1 MKIIVSLIFITIF
14 AFINVNATEEIIKK
28 KFQTP
33 SGDVYVLHNQDTG
46 EVELSFKGETEII
59 SDFNKLNNDTIKEIL
74 KKYNINENQ
83 LKIIKKKQEN
93 KFNILTLK
101 PFIFLAI
108 IIIAVIISLNK
119 ESPDQESN
127 TKPKKSKN
135 KNQSRIDEF
144 IEKSNDKNKDKE
156 RNDEFLYD
164 DESYETWDTDDFEED
179 LKIKVEEKIHEKNP
193 YYFVSAF
200 GKLNFNEEN
209 FKSTEKENDQAKFT
223 VYAFDITDKD
233 NEIVL
238 QGLID
243 QYKDE
248 NLLLSLNRKMEVKS
262 GYGYFEWTPIFLFP
276 KSIIVPPYRGERKI
290 KFVVNAS
297 KVNAKFEQGKIT
309 NKKDFYFLTE
319 TILDINF
326 QDPGYLEEDK
336 YEDEVNEKIVQLGL
350 AIAYSENEIN
360 HKGVETIKS
369 WINEKVIWKSYL
381 SENTE
386 EESENK
392 IKYSFLL
399 KNTYELL
406 KNKKLSL
413 SEMVKELNYKSNISK
428 RYDTMNLLLNIAGSD
443 DRLSTEEDKL
453 LNKTARAL
461 ELDMD
466 RFQQMKTST
475 IANIDTIADTNEEN
489 EDTIFNFSSNMTN
502 EDKCKKLRK
511 EYTRWNSQTN
521 NSNEKI
527 RNQARKMVELTANLR
542 KKYNC

>member
-14 AFINVNATEEIIKK
+14 AFLNVNAAEEIVKK

-33 SGDVYVLHNQDTG
+33 SGDVNVLYNQDTG
-46 EVELSFKGETEII
+46 EVELSFEGGKEII
-59 SDFNKLNNDTIKEIL
+59 SDFNKLNNDTTKEIL

-83 LKIIKKKQEN
+83 LKFIKKKQEN

-108 IIIAVIISLNK
+108 IILAVLVPLSK
-119 ESPDQESN
+119 KSQEKN
-127 TKPKKSKN
+127 INVKPKRSKN
-135 KNQSRIDEF
+135 TNIDRKREEEF
-144 IEKSNDKNKDKE
+144 S
-156 RNDEFLYD
+156 YD
-164 DESYETWDTDDFEED
+164 DQDYEDWDADDFEED
-179 LKIKVEEKIHEKNP
+179 LKIKVEEKIHENNP
-193 YYFVSAF
+193 FYFVSAF
-200 GKLNFNEEN
+200 GKLNFKDQD
-209 FKSTEKENDQAKFT
+209 FVSAEKENNQAKFT
-223 VYAFDITDKD
+223 VYAFDITDKE
-233 NEIVL
+233 NEVVL
-238 QGLID
+238 QGLTEP
-243 QYKDE
+243 YKDE
-248 NLLLSLNRKMEVKS
+248 NYFLSSTRNMEIKL

-276 KSIIVPPYRGERKI
+276 KSLVVPPYRGERKI

-297 KVNAKFEQGKIT
+297 KVNAKFEQGKIA
-309 NKKDFYFLTE
+309 NKKDFYFSTE
-319 TILDINF
+319 TILDLNF

-369 WINEKVIWKSYL
+369 WINDKVIWKSYL

-386 EESENK
+386 EEGENK

-428 RYDTMNLLLNIAGSD
+428 RYDAMNLLLNIAGSD
-443 DRLSTEEDKL
+443 DRLSSEEDKL

-489 EDTIFNFSSNMTN
+489 EDTIFNFSSDMTN
-502 EDKCKKLRK
+502 EEKCKKLRK

-521 NSNEKI
+521 NSNDKI
-527 RNQARKMVELTANLR
+527 RNQAKKMVELTANLR

>member
-1 MKIIVSLIFITIF
+1 MKLIFSLL
-14 AFINVNATEEIIKK
+14 FIILVSSANINAADTNSLKFDNEQLNEFLKKNKLDKK
-28 KFQTP
+28 KL
-33 SGDVYVLHNQDTG
+33 GNY
-46 EVELSFKGETEII
+46 E
-59 SDFNKLNNDTIKEIL
+59 
-74 KKYNINENQ
+74 KKFDITN
-83 LKIIKKKQEN
+83 
-93 KFNILTLK
+93 LK
-101 PFIFLAI
+101 PFIPLAI
-108 IIIAVIISLNK
+108 IIFALIIGLNK
-119 ESPDQESN
+119 ESSEQESN

-144 IEKSNDKNKDKE
+144 IKKSNDKNKDKE
-156 RNDEFLYD
+156 REDEFSYD
-164 DESYETWDTDDFEED
+164 DEDYESWDKDNFEED

-200 GKLNFNEEN
+200 GKINFNEEN
-209 FKSTEKENDQAKFT
+209 FKSSEKENDQAKFT

-238 QGLID
+238 QGLTD
-243 QYKDE
+243 PYKDE
-248 NLLLSLNRKMEVKS
+248 NFLLSSNRKMEVKP

-276 KSIIVPPYRGERKI
+276 KSLVVPPYRGKRKL

-297 KVNAKFEQGKIT
+297 KVNAKFDQGKIA
-309 NKKDFYFLTE
+309 NKKDFYFSTE
-319 TILDINF
+319 TILDLNF

-350 AIAYSENEIN
+350 AVAYSENKIN
-360 HKGVETIKS
+360 QKGVEAIKS
-369 WINEKVIWKSYL
+369 WINQKVIWKHYF
-381 SENTE
+381 SENTDE
-386 EESENK
+386 ENDNK

-399 KNTYELL
+399 RNTYELL

-413 SEMVKELNYKSNISK
+413 SEIVKELNYKSNISK
-428 RYDTMNLLLNIAGSD
+428 RYVAMNLLLNIAGSD
-443 DRLSTEEDKL
+443 DHLSSEEDKL

-475 IANIDTIADTNEEN
+475 IANIDSVDQGSKEN
-489 EDTIFNFSSNMTN
+489 EDTIFNFTPDMTN
-502 EDKCKKLRK
+502 EEKCKKLRQ
-511 EYTRWNSQTN
+511 EYTRWNRQTN

-527 RNQARKMVELTANLR
+527 RNQAKKMVELTANLR